1 MTQSDT
7 AALFSARLQ
16 RPETTGSEGSWAFV
30 VLPKDTS
37 ALLPR
42 RGRVTV
48 AGRLNEQPFQL
59 LLEPDGQKSHWM
71 RLDDELLKACGL
83 EVGEQA
89 EFQLWALDEEPE
101 PEVPADV
108 ITALHACP
116 EALATWQQTTPL
128 ARLDWVHWIVSAKQT
143 KTRAKR
149 IGDACEMLAEGHKR
163 VCCFDTSGFYSKAF
177 SAPRAVG

>member
-16 RPETTGSEGSWAFV
+16 RPETTGSEGS
-30 VLPKDTS
+30 
-37 ALLPR
+37 
-42 RGRVTV
+42 
-48 AGRLNEQPFQL
+48 
-59 LLEPDGQKSHWM
+59 
-71 RLDDELLKACGL
+71 
-83 EVGEQA
+83 
-89 EFQLWALDEEPE
+89 WALDEEPE